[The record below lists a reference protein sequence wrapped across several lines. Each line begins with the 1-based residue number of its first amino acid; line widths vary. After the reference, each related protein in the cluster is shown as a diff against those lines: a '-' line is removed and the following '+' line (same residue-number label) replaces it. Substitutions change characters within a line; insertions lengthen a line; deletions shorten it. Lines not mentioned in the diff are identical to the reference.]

1 MGKRKINI
9 LEQAASAVAE
19 IAFFIEGKGMP
30 ITAKKFVDG
39 VFDFFDNISID
50 TADHRVCAYKRWE
63 DLGYR
68 CVNDKKKYVVA
79 YLDLTDEIIICDFVI
94 AKLLKD

>member
-19 IAFFIEGKGMP
+19 IAFFIEGKCMP

-50 TADHRVCAYKRWE
+50 TADHRLCPYKRWQV
-63 DLGYR
+63 LRYR
-68 CVNDKKKYVVA
+68 CVNYKKKYVVA
-79 YLDLTDEIIICDFVI
+79 YLDLTDEIIICDCVR

>member
-19 IAFFIEGKGMP
+19 IAFFIEGKCMP

-50 TADHRVCAYKRWE
+50 TADHRLCAYKRGE

-68 CVNDKKKYVVA
+68 
-79 YLDLTDEIIICDFVI
+79 
-94 AKLLKD
+94 